1 MADPTTI
8 SAVAAGDQPERDSAP
23 IGLWIAAGW
32 LVLIVLL
39 AVLAPVLPFVQ
50 DPEKVNVH
58 QIGQGFS
65 ADHWLGT
72 DQLGR
77 DLLARV
83 LFGAQS
89 SLGVSV
95 AALVI
100 SMFVGA
106 TLGVLAGYFR
116 GVLETLILFICDVV
130 LSFPG
135 LVLVLALVTFLGPGT
150 GNLVIALSL
159 LTVPGIARLIRATV
173 LSEASRDY
181 VLAARSIG
189 ARNLR
194 ILLREVL
201 PAIVLPM
208 LSLSLIMVGL
218 IIVVAGALDF
228 LGFGVQ
234 PPTPTW
240 GGMIAD
246 GVNTLARMPLASLVP
261 ATVLFLTILAANTIG
276 DQLRSGL
283 EVRRAVL

>member
-1 MADPTTI
+1 MTEPVV
-8 SAVAAGDQPERDSAP
+8 VAQVAEARPRRGKRVPWAS
-23 IGLWIAAGW
+23 LGW
-32 LVLIVLL
+32 LVLVVLL

-50 DPEKVNVH
+50 DPEQVNVRS
-58 QIGQGFS
+58 IGQGFS
-65 ADHWLGT
+65 NEHWLGT

-83 LFGAQS
+83 LYGAQS

-95 AALVI
+95 VALAI
-100 SMFVGA
+100 AMALGGL
-106 TLGVLAGYFR
+106 LGVVAGYFR
-116 GVLETLILFICDVV
+116 GVAEAVILFFCDVV

-150 GNLVIALSL
+150 MNLVIALSL
-159 LTVPGIARLIRATV
+159 LTLPGIARLVRAIV

-181 VLAARSIG
+181 VLAARAIG
-189 ARNLR
+189 AKQHR
-194 ILLREVL
+194 ILIREIL

-208 LSLSLIMVGL
+208 LSLALIMVGL
-218 IIVVAGALDF
+218 IIIVAGALDF

-246 GVNTLARMPLASLVP
+246 GVNTLSRMPLASLVP
-261 ATVLFLTILAANTIG
+261 SAFLFLTILAANSVG
-276 DQLRSGL
+276 DHLRSGF
-283 EVRRAVL
+283 EVRRAML

>member
-1 MADPTTI
+1 MADPTTV
-8 SAVAAGDQPERDSAP
+8 SAVAAGDRATRRPV
-23 IGLWIAAGW
+23 GLWVSVGW

-50 DPEKVNVH
+50 DPEKVNTRA
-58 QIGQGFS
+58 IGQWFS
-65 ADHWLGT
+65 AEHWLGT

-83 LFGAQS
+83 LYGAQS
-89 SLGVSV
+89 SLGVSTL
-95 AALVI
+95 ALVI
-100 SMFVGA
+100 AIALGA

-116 GVLETLILFICDVV
+116 GPLEMIILFVCDVV

-135 LVLVLALVTFLGPGT
+135 LVLVLALVTFLGVGT
-150 GNLVIALSL
+150 GNLILALSL
-159 LTVPGIARLIRATV
+159 LTVPGITRLIRATV
-173 LSEASRDY
+173 LSEATRDY

-189 ARNLR
+189 ARHPR
-194 ILLREVL
+194 ILVREIL
-201 PAIVLPM
+201 PAIVLPT
-208 LSLSLIMVGL
+208 LSLALIMIGL
-218 IIVVAGALDF
+218 IIIVAGALDF